1 MKKHI
6 PNGISLLRAL
16 GAVLLCMFQPFSAP
30 YWIVYLLC
38 GISDA
43 ADGFL
48 ARRLHAETMFGAV
61 LDSTA
66 DFLLIAFA
74 ALTLLPQLQPAPWM
88 IAWAA
93 GIAALRVTA
102 LLVCRI
108 RFHRCAVCHTISNR
122 ASGFALFLLPILWR
136 SCGNWLIAAVGGLAT
151 LAACE
156 ELLLQLT
163 AKRLNLNRKSI
174 LPKQTA

>member
-61 LDSTA
+61 
-66 DFLLIAFA
+66 
-74 ALTLLPQLQPAPWM
+74 
-88 IAWAA
+88 
-93 GIAALRVTA
+93 
-102 LLVCRI
+102 LVCRI

-174 LPKQTA
+174 LLKQTA